1 MTVPRISKMHQRVNQ
16 SAKPEGA
23 PSEEAIAARE
33 KRAIK
38 ANTFWDDAESLYR
51 ASYEG
56 VLQVEAAMLE
66 ALTTVAAD
74 PERLKLVTQQD
85 KLTATVNLLT
95 RDLRSH
101 LDRLD
106 AIHERHKDKSG
117 GAGSLEDI
125 QVVLE
130 INSEYQDAIGVYE
143 GTIVPLNAQAL
154 RYLGGAADESIVQDI
169 QDDVAPIPEVSD
181 PVVTATPQQEIS
193 HG

>member
-1 MTVPRISKMHQRVNQ
+1 MTVPKISKMHQRVNQ
-16 SAKPEGA
+16 SAKPEA
-23 PSEEAIAARE
+23 PLSKEAIEARE

-38 ANTFWDDAESLYR
+38 ANSFWDDAEALYR
-51 ASYEG
+51 ASYQG
-56 VLQVEAAMLE
+56 VLQVEAAILE
-66 ALTTVAAD
+66 ALNTVAAD
-74 PERLKLVTQQD
+74 PARLKLITQQD
-85 KLTATVNLLT
+85 KLVATVNLLT
-95 RDLRSH
+95 RDLRAH

-154 RYLGGAADESIVQDI
+154 RYLGGAADDAVIQDI
-169 QDDVAPIPEVSD
+169 QDDASVA
-181 PVVTATPQQEIS
+181 PVVTPEQEVS